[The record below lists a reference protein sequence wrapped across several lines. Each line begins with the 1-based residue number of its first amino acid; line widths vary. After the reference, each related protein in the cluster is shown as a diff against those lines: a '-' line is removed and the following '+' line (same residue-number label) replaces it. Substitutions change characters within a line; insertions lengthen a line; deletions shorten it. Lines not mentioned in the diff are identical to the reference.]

1 LKSDRMNKKYRY
13 SFKKVCLW
21 VTVINV
27 VVLGLMLTMI
37 YYVKVPYQNWNPN
50 EFNLSR
56 YLFRGAVSLIF
67 QCLFDFYALN
77 EYYKVMAK
85 KGAWPAYLLVTL
97 ALVGAS
103 FLYYFLNDLTIKK
116 EEFKVALHISM
127 KIFSYSISAFFQIGI
142 PLAIAAITRQLDEK
156 KWQEGNQKV
165 LEQRTSQLEK
175 EKMQADYL
183 FLKAQINPH
192 FLHNTLNFLYARSL
206 PYSSELSEGILT
218 LSEIMRYSLDKEE
231 DVDGKVL
238 LTREIE
244 HVHNIIKIQQLRF
257 GNALQV
263 VFTIQGDTEG
273 LRILPFVLITI
284 VENAFK
290 HGDLK
295 DPGHPVTLNLSI
307 DEGGKLRFH
316 CVNKKKSGPKELST
330 GIGLENT
337 RRRLD
342 LAYGEKY
349 SLYIKDQ
356 REAYIA
362 DLSVN
367 L

>member
-1 LKSDRMNKKYRY
+1 MKRKNRY

-21 VTVINV
+21 VTLINV
-27 VVLGLMLTMI
+27 VLLGIMLTLI
-37 YYVKVPYQNWNPN
+37 YNVKVPYQNWDPN
-50 EFNLSR
+50 DFNLTR
-56 YLFRGAVSLIF
+56 FLVRGAVSLAF
-67 QCLFDFYALN
+67 QCLFDYFALN
-77 EYYKVMAK
+77 RYYKVMAQK
-85 KGAWPAYLLVTL
+85 DGWPSYLLVTL
-97 ALVGAS
+97 ALVAAS
-103 FLYYFLNDLTIKK
+103 FVYYIINDLTIKK
-116 EEFKVALHISM
+116 EEFKVAVDISL
-127 KIFSYSISAFFQIGI
+127 KIFSYSISAIFQIAL
-142 PLAIAAITRQLDEK
+142 PLVIAAITRQLDEK
-156 KWQEGNQKV
+156 KWQADNQKV
-165 LEQRTSQLEK
+165 LEQRASRLEK
-175 EKMQADYL
+175 EKMQADYA

-206 PYSSELSEGILT
+206 PYSTELSEGILT

-231 DVDGKVL
+231 DADGKVL

-244 HVHNIIKIQQLRF
+244 HVNNIIKIQQLRF

-263 VFTIQGDTEG
+263 TFSIQGAPEG

-290 HGDLK
+290 HGELK
-295 DPGHPVTLNLSI
+295 DPGHPVTLDLCI
-307 DEGGKLRFH
+307 DEEKKLRFH
-316 CVNKKKSGPKELST
+316 CVNKKKTGPKELST

-337 RRRLD
+337 RKRLE
-342 LAYGEKY
+342 LAYGENY

-362 DLSVN
+362 DLAIN